1 MVQKQ
6 RQDAAINALRMIPT
20 KWAVIIVVAIIGYV
34 LLQPQINKWFGLSLP
49 SVASLVGDE
58 KQTNQKKQEKLD
70 SNEKTSTT
78 KADSKASKAATGEK
92 PDKDDSLNKAPT
104 SQPRDT
110 HPQVSQPQV
119 SQPRVSQPRDGQPR
133 DGQPRDGQPRDGQP
147 RVSEPTV
154 GAERDSEKVHGFLT
168 EIGRNRFESPA
179 GLVYGSGSEEGHRL
193 KHIERHLEDQ
203 PKRPGSHG
211 VFEGDMHAFLVAID
225 DAYSRAKRGDK
236 GTKKIQDEGSTI
248 YEASF
253 RKPIGFLGGQE
264 GGRKRNPPLKQL
276 RIVVRGNSLITAFP
290 F

>member
-20 KWAVIIVVAIIGYV
+20 KWAVIIVVAIIAYV

-58 KQTNQKKQEKLD
+58 KQTSQKKQEKFD

-78 KADSKASKAATGEK
+78 KADSKASKAATEEK
-92 PDKDDSLNKAPT
+92 PDKDDSVNKAPT
-104 SQPRDT
+104 
-110 HPQVSQPQV
+110 
-119 SQPRVSQPRDGQPR
+119 SQPRVSQPRDSQPR
-133 DGQPRDGQPRDGQP
+133 DSQP
-147 RVSEPTV
+147 RVSQPRDSQPRDSQPRVSQPRVSQPTV

-253 RKPIGFLGGQE
+253 KKPIGFLGGQE

-276 RIVVRGNSLITAFP
+276 RVVVRGNSLITAFP

>member
-34 LLQPQINKWFGLSLP
+34 LLQPQLNKRFGLSLP

-58 KQTNQKKQEKLD
+58 KQTSQKKQEKLN

-78 KADSKASKAATGEK
+78 NADSNASKAATEEK
-92 PDKDDSLNKAPT
+92 SDKDDSVNKAPT
-104 SQPRDT
+104 SQ
-110 HPQVSQPQV
+110 PQVSQPQV
-119 SQPRVSQPRDGQPR
+119 SD
-133 DGQPRDGQPRDGQP
+133 
-147 RVSEPTV
+147 PTI
-154 GAERDSEKVHGFLT
+154 GAERDSEKIHGFLT
-168 EIGRNRFESPA
+168 EVGRNRFESPA
-179 GLVYGSGSEEGHRL
+179 GLVYGPGSEEGHRL

-253 RKPIGFLGGQE
+253 KKPIGFLGGQE

-276 RIVVRGNSLITAFP
+276 RIVVRGKSLITAFP

>member
-6 RQDAAINALRMIPT
+6 RPDAAVNALRMIPT
-20 KWAVIIVVAIIGYV
+20 KWTVIIVVALIGYV
-34 LLQPQINKWFGLSLP
+34 LLQPQVNKWFGLSLP

-58 KQTNQKKQEKLD
+58 KQTSQKKQEKLN

-78 KADSKASKAATGEK
+78 KVDSKASTEEK
-92 PDKDDSLNKAPT
+92 SDKEDSVSKAPP
-104 SQPRDT
+104 SQPR
-110 HPQVSQPQV
+110 VSQPQV
-119 SQPRVSQPRDGQPR
+119 SQPRVSD
-133 DGQPRDGQPRDGQP
+133 
-147 RVSEPTV
+147 PTV

-179 GLVYGSGSEEGHRL
+179 GLVYGPGSEEGHRL

-225 DAYSRAKRGDK
+225 DAYSRAKSGGK

-253 RKPIGFLGGQE
+253 KKPIGFLGGQE

-276 RIVVRGNSLITAFP
+276 RVVVRGNSLITAFP

>member
-58 KQTNQKKQEKLD
+58 KQTSQKKQEKFD

-78 KADSKASKAATGEK
+78 KADSKASKAATEEK
-92 PDKDDSLNKAPT
+92 PDKDDSVNKAPT
-104 SQPRDT
+104 
-110 HPQVSQPQV
+110 
-119 SQPRVSQPRDGQPR
+119 SQPRVSQPRDSQSRDSQPR
-133 DGQPRDGQPRDGQP
+133 DSQP
-147 RVSEPTV
+147 RVSQPTV

-253 RKPIGFLGGQE
+253 KKPIGFLGGQE

-276 RIVVRGNSLITAFP
+276 RVVVRGNSLITAFP

>member
-20 KWAVIIVVAIIGYV
+20 KWAVIIVVALIGYV
-34 LLQPQINKWFGLSLP
+34 LLQPQLNKWFGLSLP

-58 KQTNQKKQEKLD
+58 KQTSQKKQEKPN

-78 KADSKASKAATGEK
+78 KADSNASKAATEEK
-92 PDKDDSLNKAPT
+92 SDKDDSVNKAPT
-104 SQPRDT
+104 SQPQDSQPRDSQ
-110 HPQVSQPQV
+110 PQVSQPQV
-119 SQPRVSQPRDGQPR
+119 SD
-133 DGQPRDGQPRDGQP
+133 
-147 RVSEPTV
+147 PTV

-168 EIGRNRFESPA
+168 EVGRNRFESPA
-179 GLVYGSGSEEGHRL
+179 GLVYGPGSEEGHRL

-225 DAYSRAKRGDK
+225 DAYSRAKSGDK

-253 RKPIGFLGGQE
+253 KKPIGFLGGQE

>member
-20 KWAVIIVVAIIGYV
+20 KWAVIIVVAIIAYV
-34 LLQPQINKWFGLSLP
+34 LLQPQLNKWFGLSLP

-58 KQTNQKKQEKLD
+58 KQTSQKKQEKLD

-78 KADSKASKAATGEK
+78 KADSKASKAATEEK
-92 PDKDDSLNKAPT
+92 PDKDDSVNKVPT
-104 SQPRDT
+104 SQPRA
-110 HPQVSQPQV
+110 
-119 SQPRVSQPRDGQPR
+119 SQPRASQ
-133 DGQPRDGQPRDGQP
+133 
-147 RVSEPTV
+147 PTV
-154 GAERDSEKVHGFLT
+154 GADRDSEKVHGFLT

-225 DAYSRAKRGDK
+225 DAYSRAKSGVK

-253 RKPIGFLGGQE
+253 KKPIGFLGGLE
-264 GGRKRNPPLKQL
+264 GGRKHNPPLKQL
-276 RIVVRGNSLITAFP
+276 RVVVRGNSLITAFP

>member
-34 LLQPQINKWFGLSLP
+34 LLQPQLNKWFGLSLP
-49 SVASLVGDE
+49 SVASLVGGE
-58 KQTNQKKQEKLD
+58 KQTSQKKQEKPN
-70 SNEKTSTT
+70 SNEKTSTA
-78 KADSKASKAATGEK
+78 KADSKVSKAATGEK
-92 PDKDDSLNKAPT
+92 PDKDDSVNKAPT
-104 SQPRDT
+104 SQPR
-110 HPQVSQPQV
+110 VSQPQV
-119 SQPRVSQPRDGQPR
+119 S
-133 DGQPRDGQPRDGQP
+133 QP

-179 GLVYGSGSEEGHRL
+179 GLVYGPGSEEGHRL

-253 RKPIGFLGGQE
+253 KKPIGFLGGQE

-276 RIVVRGNSLITAFP
+276 RVVVRGNSLITAFP

>member
-6 RQDAAINALRMIPT
+6 RQDTAVNALRMIPT
-20 KWAVIIVVAIIGYV
+20 KWAVIIVVALIGYV
-34 LLQPQINKWFGLSLP
+34 LLQPQVNKWFGLSLP
-49 SVASLVGDE
+49 SIASLVGDE
-58 KQTNQKKQEKLD
+58 KPTSQKKQEKLN

-78 KADSKASKAATGEK
+78 KVDSRASNAATEEKEGKSDEDDSVSKA
-92 PDKDDSLNKAPT
+92 PP
-104 SQPRDT
+104 
-110 HPQVSQPQV
+110 
-119 SQPRVSQPRDGQPR
+119 SQPRVSQL
-133 DGQPRDGQPRDGQP
+133 
-147 RVSEPTV
+147 RVSDPTV
-154 GAERDSEKVHGFLT
+154 AAERDSEKVHGFLT
-168 EIGRNRFESPA
+168 EIGRDRFESPA
-179 GLVYGSGSEEGHRL
+179 GLVYGPGSEEGHRL

-225 DAYSRAKRGDK
+225 DAYSRAKSGGK

-253 RKPIGFLGGQE
+253 KKPIGFLGGQE

-276 RIVVRGNSLITAFP
+276 RVVVRGNSLITAFP

>member
-6 RQDAAINALRMIPT
+6 RQDAAVNALRMIPT
-20 KWAVIIVVAIIGYV
+20 KWAVIIVVALIGYV

-58 KQTNQKKQEKLD
+58 KPTSQKKQEKLNA
-70 SNEKTSTT
+70 NEKTSTK
-78 KADSKASKAATGEK
+78 KADSKASKTAAEEK
-92 PDKDDSLNKAPT
+92 EEESDKDDSVRKAPT
-104 SQPRDT
+104 SQPRVSQPRVNQ
-110 HPQVSQPQV
+110 PQVSQPQV
-119 SQPRVSQPRDGQPR
+119 SQPQVSDP
-133 DGQPRDGQPRDGQP
+133 
-147 RVSEPTV
+147 SV
-154 GAERDSEKVHGFLT
+154 GAERDSEKVHGFLV

-179 GLVYGSGSEEGHRL
+179 GLVYGPGSEEGHRL

-225 DAYSRAKRGDK
+225 DAYSRAKSGGK

-253 RKPIGFLGGQE
+253 KKSIGFLGGLE
-264 GGRKRNPPLKQL
+264 GGRKHNPPLKQL
-276 RIVVRGNSLITAFP
+276 RVVVRGNSLITAFP

>member
-110 HPQVSQPQV
+110 QPQVSQPQV
-119 SQPRVSQPRDGQPR
+119 SQPRVS
-133 DGQPRDGQPRDGQP
+133 QPRDGQPRDGQP

>member
-58 KQTNQKKQEKLD
+58 KQTSQKKQEKFD

-78 KADSKASKAATGEK
+78 KADSKASKAATEEK
-92 PDKDDSLNKAPT
+92 PDKDDSVNKAPT
-104 SQPRDT
+104 
-110 HPQVSQPQV
+110 
-119 SQPRVSQPRDGQPR
+119 SQPRVSQPRDSQSRDSQPR
-133 DGQPRDGQPRDGQP
+133 DSQP
-147 RVSEPTV
+147 RVSQPRDSQPRVSQPTV

-253 RKPIGFLGGQE
+253 KKPIGFLGGQE

-276 RIVVRGNSLITAFP
+276 RVVVRGNSLITAFP

>member
-6 RQDAAINALRMIPT
+6 SQDAAINALRMIPT

-34 LLQPQINKWFGLSLP
+34 LLQPQLNKRFGLSLP
-49 SVASLVGDE
+49 SVASLVDDE
-58 KQTNQKKQEKLD
+58 KQTSQKKQEKLD
-70 SNEKTSTT
+70 LNEKTSTT
-78 KADSKASKAATGEK
+78 NADLKASKAATEEK
-92 PDKDDSLNKAPT
+92 SDKDDSVNKAPT
-104 SQPRDT
+104 SQ
-110 HPQVSQPQV
+110 PQVSQPQV
-119 SQPRVSQPRDGQPR
+119 SQLRDIQPQDSRPRDSQPRDSQL
-133 DGQPRDGQPRDGQP
+133 
-147 RVSEPTV
+147 RVSDPTV
-154 GAERDSEKVHGFLT
+154 GAERYSEKVHGFLT
-168 EIGRNRFESPA
+168 EIGSNRFESPA
-179 GLVYGSGSEEGHRL
+179 GLVYGPGSEEGHRL

-253 RKPIGFLGGQE
+253 KKPIGFLGGQE

-276 RIVVRGNSLITAFP
+276 RIVVRGKSLITAFP

>member
-6 RQDAAINALRMIPT
+6 RQDAAVNALRMIPT

-34 LLQPQINKWFGLSLP
+34 LLQPQLNKWFGLSLP

-58 KQTNQKKQEKLD
+58 KQTSQKTQEKLN

-78 KADSKASKAATGEK
+78 KADSNASKAATVEK
-92 PDKDDSLNKAPT
+92 SDKDDAVNKAPT
-104 SQPRDT
+104 
-110 HPQVSQPQV
+110 SQPQV
-119 SQPRVSQPRDGQPR
+119 SQPRVSDP
-133 DGQPRDGQPRDGQP
+133 
-147 RVSEPTV
+147 EV
-154 GAERDSEKVHGFLT
+154 GAKRDSEKVHGFLT

-179 GLVYGSGSEEGHRL
+179 HLVYGPSSEEGHRL

-211 VFEGDMHAFLVAID
+211 VFEGDMYAFLVAID

-253 RKPIGFLGGQE
+253 KKPIGFLGGQE

>member
-58 KQTNQKKQEKLD
+58 KQTSQKKQEKFD

-78 KADSKASKAATGEK
+78 KADSKASKAATEEK
-92 PDKDDSLNKAPT
+92 PDKDDSVNKAPT
-104 SQPRDT
+104 
-110 HPQVSQPQV
+110 
-119 SQPRVSQPRDGQPR
+119 SQPRVSQPRDSQPR
-133 DGQPRDGQPRDGQP
+133 DSQPRDSQPRDSQP
-147 RVSEPTV
+147 RVSQPTV
-154 GAERDSEKVHGFLT
+154 GVERDSEKVHGFLT

-179 GLVYGSGSEEGHRL
+179 GLVYGPGSEEGHRL

-225 DAYSRAKRGDK
+225 DAYSRAKSGDK

-253 RKPIGFLGGQE
+253 KKPIGFLGGQE

-276 RIVVRGNSLITAFP
+276 RVVVRGNSLITAFP

>member
-20 KWAVIIVVAIIGYV
+20 KWAVIIVVALIGYV
-34 LLQPQINKWFGLSLP
+34 LLQPQLNKWFGLSLP

-58 KQTNQKKQEKLD
+58 KQSSQKKQEKPN

-78 KADSKASKAATGEK
+78 KADSNASKAATEEK
-92 PDKDDSLNKAPT
+92 SDKDDSVNKAPT
-104 SQPRDT
+104 SQPRVSQ
-110 HPQVSQPQV
+110 PQVSQPQV
-119 SQPRVSQPRDGQPR
+119 SD
-133 DGQPRDGQPRDGQP
+133 
-147 RVSEPTV
+147 PTI

-179 GLVYGSGSEEGHRL
+179 GLVYGPGSEEGHRL

-225 DAYSRAKRGDK
+225 DAYSRAKSGDK

-253 RKPIGFLGGQE
+253 KKPIGFLGGQE
-264 GGRKRNPPLKQL
+264 GGRKRKPPLKQL